1 MRAARKTRLMVST
14 LPTEARSAYSLAA
27 TQLQT
32 VDEPAYDRNDVNVG
46 QIDALNRIAWE
57 LSDIDASRSRA
68 CAETAYALAEAAAE
82 SGQPDRAG
90 IAYSLRTQ
98 GYLNQ
103 RSGSYAAGMAQLLA
117 ALALFEELQASSG
130 PAFADGLIDV
140 FDGLAGIHG
149 QMGNLP
155 EALDYSYKM
164 LSLAE
169 AIGDRRRMANARNNL
184 ASIFSDTGEYERA
197 VALLEQNVREAVAI
211 GYNRIETLAHLNLAT
226 IHLHTGN
233 LAAALEQAE
242 AGLRTARESLFE
254 LFVVYAL
261 DLLGQITFKLGD
273 VALALGYL
281 EQALEASRQIGSRV
295 TEALSL
301 LNLGTMNA
309 RLGRREQACAVL
321 HACLAVAEPID
332 AKPEQLAAHLALAEL
347 YEQHS
352 EPALAL
358 AHFKQHHALQ
368 ERVTGERAAERMSAL
383 QVAYET
389 EAARRE
395 AGAYRQQVDELQRIV
410 DERTAELRNLVASLE
425 QRVAARTAEV
435 ATFFDLTLLAG
446 SAGDLA
452 DVFLQVLPRI
462 IEATRS
468 AAVSVHLFDD
478 ERASLNLIGQL
489 NLASELVPNVA
500 VADVAQ
506 PFQRW
511 LAYPAD
517 PLLTTDLAAF
527 AALTPELK
535 PVGLPVYLGA
545 QIKIGQRVEGVL
557 GCYRPS
563 TNGYGIDE
571 VALVTA
577 LADQVGMLLAARQL
591 RQQTRALAIAEER
604 RRLARDLH
612 DSVSQSLY
620 SLGLF
625 AETVREA
632 AEDADA
638 ARLSASLDQLQQT
651 TVGVVGEMRLLL
663 YELRPADL
671 QREGLSLAI
680 RRRLESVERR
690 THLQLAIALDELPG
704 LTPECEV
711 ELYYIVVEALNNTL
725 KHAAATS
732 LSLLLTHMGGQ
743 VQLRIDDN
751 GRGFDPAQMT
761 GGMGLRNLDERV
773 ARLNGSLQITSAPG
787 RGTTIEV
794 LFPLNRGG

>member
-1 MRAARKTRLMVST
+1 M
-14 LPTEARSAYSLAA
+14 
-27 TQLQT
+27 QT
-32 VDEPAYDRNDVNVG
+32 VDAPAYDRDDVDLG
-46 QIDALNRIAWE
+46 PIDALNRIAWE

-68 CAETAYALAEAAAE
+68 CAEAAYALAEAAAE
-82 SGQPDRAG
+82 SGRPDRAG
-90 IAYSLRTQ
+90 MAYSLRTQ

-117 ALALFEELQASSG
+117 ALALFEELQASDG

-197 VALLEQNVREAVAI
+197 VALLEQNIREAAAI
-211 GYNRIETLAHLNLAT
+211 GYSRIVTLAQLNLAT
-226 IHLHTGN
+226 LHRQAGN
-233 LAAALEQAE
+233 PSAALEHAE
-242 AGLRTARESLFE
+242 AGLQAARQGSFE

-261 DLLGQITFKLGD
+261 DLLGQITFKLD
-273 VALALGYL
+273 DAARAVGYL

-295 TEALSL
+295 TEALNL
-301 LNLGTMNA
+301 LNLGTMHA
-309 RLGRREQACAVL
+309 RLGRREQACDVL
-321 HACLAVAEPID
+321 HTCLAVAESID
-332 AKPEQLAAHLALAEL
+332 AKPEQLAAHLALSEL
-347 YEQHS
+347 YEQHG

-358 AHFKQHHALQ
+358 THFKLHHALK
-368 ERVTGERAAERMSAL
+368 ERVTGERATERLSAL
-383 QVAYET
+383 QVASET
-389 EAARRE
+389 AAARRE
-395 AGAYRQQVDELQRIV
+395 AVAYRQQADELQRVV
-410 DERTAELRNLVASLE
+410 DERTAELRHLVATLE

-446 SAGDLA
+446 QAGDLT

-462 IEATRS
+462 IEATHS
-468 AAVSVHLFDD
+468 AAVSVHLFD
-478 ERASLNLIGQL
+478 EGRASLNLIGQL
-489 NLASELVPNVA
+489 NLASELASCVA
-500 VADVAQ
+500 VTELAQ

-511 LAYPAD
+511 LAFPGD
-517 PLLTTDLAAF
+517 PLLTTDLAAL
-527 AALTPELK
+527 AALPPELR
-535 PVGLPVYLGA
+535 PLGLPTYLGA
-545 QIKIGQRVEGVL
+545 QIKIGQRIEGVL
-557 GCYRPS
+557 SCYRAS
-563 TNGYGIDE
+563 GYGYGIDE

-577 LADQVGMLLAARQL
+577 LAEQIGMLLAARQL
-591 RQQTRALAIAEER
+591 RQQTRALAIVEER

-632 AEDADA
+632 SEDGDAE
-638 ARLSASLDQLQQT
+638 RLAESLDQLQQT
-651 TVGVVGEMRLLL
+651 TVGVLGEMRLLL

-671 QREGLSLAI
+671 RQEGLALAI
-680 RRRLESVERR
+680 RRRLEAVERR
-690 THLQLAIALDELPG
+690 THLQLTVALDELPE
-704 LTPECEV
+704 LAPEVEV

-732 LSLLLTHMGGQ
+732 LSLLLKQTGEQ
-743 VQLRIDDN
+743 AQLWIGDN
-751 GRGFDPAQMT
+751 GRGFDPAQTT

-773 ARLNGSLQITSAPG
+773 ARLNGSLRITSAPG
-787 RGTTIEV
+787 RGTTVEV
-794 LFPLNRGG
+794 SFPLTRGG

>member
-1 MRAARKTRLMVST
+1 M
-14 LPTEARSAYSLAA
+14 
-27 TQLQT
+27 QT
-32 VDEPAYDRNDVNVG
+32 VDKPAYDRDGVNLG
-46 QIDALNRIAWE
+46 QVDDLNRTAWE

-68 CAETAYALAEAAAE
+68 CAEAAYALAEAAAE
-82 SGQPDRAG
+82 SGRPYRAG
-90 IAYSLRTQ
+90 MAYSLRTQ

-103 RSGSYAAGMAQLLA
+103 RSGSHAAGMAQLLA
-117 ALALFEELQASSG
+117 ALTLFEELQASDG

-155 EALDYSYKM
+155 EVLDYSHKM

-169 AIGDRRRMANARNNL
+169 AIGDRRRVANARNNL
-184 ASIFSDTGEYERA
+184 ASVFSETGEYERA
-197 VALLEQNVREAVAI
+197 IALFEQNARETAAI
-211 GYNRIETLAHLNLAT
+211 GYGRVETLAYLNLA
-226 IHLHTGN
+226 IAHLRAGN
-233 LAAALEQAE
+233 PSAALEHAVV
-242 AGLRTARESLFE
+242 GLQTAREGAFE

-273 VALALGYL
+273 AALAVDYL
-281 EQALEASRQIGSRV
+281 EQALEASRQIGSQV
-295 TEALSL
+295 SEALNL
-301 LNLGTMNA
+301 LNLGTMHA
-309 RLGRREQACAVL
+309 RLGRPEQACAVL
-321 HACLAVAEPID
+321 QACLALAEAID
-332 AKPEQLAAHLALAEL
+332 AKPEQLAAHLALSEL
-347 YEQHS
+347 YEQQG

-358 AHFKQHHALQ
+358 AHFKQHHALK
-368 ERVTGERAAERMSAL
+368 ERVTGERVAERLSVL
-383 QVAYET
+383 QIAYET
-389 EAARRE
+389 EAAQRE
-395 AGAYRQQVDELQRIV
+395 AVGYRQQADQLQRIV
-410 DERTAELRNLVASLE
+410 DERTVELRDLVATLE

-446 SAGDLA
+446 QAGDLA

-468 AAVSVHLFDD
+468 AAVSVHLFD
-478 ERASLNLIGQL
+478 EKRASLHLIGQL
-489 NLASELVPNVA
+489 NLAPDLAPTVA
-500 VADVAQ
+500 VTAVAQ

-517 PLLTTDLAAF
+517 PLMTTDLAAF
-527 AALTPELK
+527 GSLPPELK
-535 PVGLPVYLGA
+535 PVGLPTYLGA

-557 GCYRPS
+557 GCYRALG
-563 TNGYGIDE
+563 NGYGIDE
-571 VALVTA
+571 VALTTA
-577 LADQVGMLLAARQL
+577 LAEQIGMLLAARQL
-591 RQQTRALAIAEER
+591 RQQTWALAIIDER

-638 ARLSASLDQLQQT
+638 ERLAESLDQLQQT
-651 TVGVVGEMRLLL
+651 TVGVLGEMRLLL

-671 QREGLSLAI
+671 QREGLALAI

-690 THLQLAIALDELPG
+690 TNLRLAIALDELLG
-704 LTPECEV
+704 LAPEFEV
-711 ELYYIVVEALNNTL
+711 ELYYIVVEALNNIL

-732 LSLLLTHMGGQ
+732 LSLLLRQRGGL
-743 VQLRIDDN
+743 VQLRIEDN
-751 GRGFDPAQMT
+751 GRGFDPAQTT

-787 RGTTIEV
+787 CGTTVEV
-794 LFPLNRGG
+794 LFPLHRGG

>member
-1 MRAARKTRLMVST
+1 MACDLD
-14 LPTEARSAYSLAA
+14 EA
-27 TQLQT
+27 T
-32 VDEPAYDRNDVNVG
+32 VG

-68 CAETAYALAEAAAE
+68 CAEAAYALAEAGAE
-82 SGQPDRAG
+82 SGRPDRAG
-90 IAYSLRTQ
+90 MAYSLRTQ

-117 ALALFEELQASSG
+117 ALALFEELQAGDG
-130 PAFADGLIDV
+130 PACADGLIDV

-155 EALDYSYKM
+155 ESLDYSYKM

-169 AIGDRRRMANARNNL
+169 ASGDRRRMANARNNL
-184 ASIFSDTGEYERA
+184 ATIFTDTGEHERA
-197 VALLEQNVREAVAI
+197 VALLEQNAREAAAI
-211 GYNRIETLAHLNLAT
+211 GYSRIETLAHLNLAT
-226 IHLHTGN
+226 IHLHAGN
-233 LAAALEQAE
+233 PEAALEQAE
-242 AGLRTARESLFE
+242 AGLQTAREGSFE
-254 LFVVYAL
+254 LFAVYAL
-261 DLLGQITFKLGD
+261 DLLGQISFKLD
-273 VALALGYL
+273 DAALAIAYL

-295 TEALSL
+295 TEALNL
-301 LNLGTMNA
+301 LNLGTMHT
-309 RLGRREQACAVL
+309 RLGRREQACDVL
-321 HACLAVAEPID
+321 QACLAVAESID
-332 AKPEQLAAHLALAEL
+332 AKPEQLAAHLALSEL
-347 YEQHS
+347 YERHG

-358 AHFKQHHALQ
+358 AHFKQHHALK
-368 ERVTGERAAERMSAL
+368 ERVTGERAAERMSVL
-383 QVAYET
+383 QVAHET
-389 EAARRE
+389 ETARRE
-395 AGAYRQQVDELQRIV
+395 AVAYRQQADELQRIV

-446 SAGDLA
+446 QAGDLA

-462 IEATRS
+462 IEATHS
-468 AAVSVHLFDD
+468 AAVSVHLFDE

-489 NLASELVPNVA
+489 NLASELAPNMA
-500 VADVAQ
+500 VAELAQ

-527 AALTPELK
+527 ASLPPELK
-535 PVGLPVYLGA
+535 SVGLPTYLGA

-557 GCYRPS
+557 GCYHAS
-563 TNGYGIDE
+563 GYGYGIDE

-577 LADQVGMLLAARQL
+577 LAEQIGMLLAARQL
-591 RQQTRALAIAEER
+591 RQQTWALAIVEER

-638 ARLSASLDQLQQT
+638 ERLSESLDQLQQT
-651 TVGVVGEMRLLL
+651 TVGVLGEMRLLL

-671 QREGLSLAI
+671 QREGLALAI

-690 THLQLAIALDELPG
+690 TNLRLAIALDELPG
-704 LTPECEV
+704 LAPEFEV

-732 LSLLLTHMGGQ
+732 LSLLLTQRGGQ

-751 GRGFDPAQMT
+751 GRGFDPAQTT
-761 GGMGLRNLDERV
+761 GGMGLRNLGERV

-787 RGTTIEV
+787 HGTTVEV